1 MIALQVQD
9 VKDFMSRLLIGTD
22 FDAFWLCEANV
33 TTFVTYHIDG
43 SLHKEFFDSEQAEM
57 LARTERTFSTW
68 KEIKPFCFS
77 IMKGKHTPLHFKIVF
92 QLSRQNVENLLGRI
106 VLPQTPADVVGLY
119 LNLQYDGSHVTCTT
133 GTSLRTFTMDKSLD
147 RVWDEMVTKFFKQQQ
162 IPVLLV

>member
-92 QLSRQNVENLLGRI
+92 QLSRQNVE
-106 VLPQTPADVVGLY
+106 
-119 LNLQYDGSHVTCTT
+119 
-133 GTSLRTFTMDKSLD
+133 K
-147 RVWDEMVTKFFKQQQ
+147 
-162 IPVLLV
+162 LLVGSGRPVSEPAVRRQSCDLHNRYIPENLYHGQVPGPGVG

>member
-9 VKDFMSRLLIGTD
+9 VKEFMSRLLIGTD
-22 FDAFWLCEANV
+22 FDAFWLCEASV
-33 TTFVTYHIDG
+33 TTFVTYNIDG

-57 LARTERTFSTW
+57 LTQTERTFSSW

-77 IMKGKHTPLHFKIVF
+77 IMKGKHTPLHFKIIF
-92 QLSRQNVENLLGRI
+92 QLSRQNVEKLLVGSG
-106 VLPQTPADVVGLY
+106 LSWKPADVFGLH

-133 GTSLRTFTMDKSLD
+133 GTSLKTFTMDKSLD
-147 RVWDEMVTKFFKQQQ
+147 RVWDEMVTKFFRQQQ

>member
-92 QLSRQNVENLLGRI
+92 QLSRQNVEKLL
-106 VLPQTPADVVGLY
+106 V
-119 LNLQYDGSHVTCTT
+119 QYDGSHVTCTT

-147 RVWDEMVTKFFKQQQ
+147 RVWDEMVTKFFRQQQ

>member
-9 VKDFMSRLLIGTD
+9 VKEFMSRLLIGTD

-92 QLSRQNVENLLGRI
+92 QLSRQNVEKLLVGSG
-106 VLPQTPADVVGLY
+106 LSQTPADVFGLY

-147 RVWDEMVTKFFKQQQ
+147 RVWDEMVTKFFRQQQ